1 MVTISLPSAHLEAAE
16 VREGVETL
24 GQSLQKIV
32 VESEAVV
39 VQLYPMLRLSELREV
54 ILRRILAKSY

>member
-1 MVTISLPSAHLEAAE
+1 M
-16 VREGVETL
+16 REGVETL